1 MILTRTFTRP
11 NVLGVFWYRKNVY
24 GHSTKYPILRKINKY
39 YHNTYS
45 YKDFLE
51 NMENGWWTRRINQKP
66 LAEFKKSLVGI

>member
-24 GHSTKYPILRKINKY
+24 GHSIKFPIIRVNKY
-39 YHNTYS
+39 VS

-51 NMENGWWTRRINQKP
+51 TIENGWWVRRINQKP
-66 LAEFKKSLVGI
+66 LTEFKKRLVGI